1 MGNGCSSQ
9 RHRLQKQQLE
19 AEFMKAVR
27 NNDAPAIRSLAAAGV
42 DVNALKLSQGMLPL
56 TFACFT
62 KNGVN
67 IFEMT
72 EEEAKAA
79 FSAAEKKAEEAGPEA
94 SRMYEIDNHMFHMIQ
109 ALIEVGADINEYEPV
124 DGDLEGGSG
133 LSAVSEMCNVPTL
146 KALLAAGMD
155 VNRPAEIKHRSTAL
169 MIAAHVGG
177 GGNKQDLKAF
187 IDALLEA
194 GADVNIS
201 TDVNITDGKQC
212 YALTAALEGLGGPT
226 GENGP
231 PDKRGQLEAIRLLL
245 ATGSVSKEHL
255 SAAQDMAKQMG
266 HQEAIELLTNS

>member
-1 MGNGCSSQ
+1 MGCGASSAVSK
-9 RHRLQKQQLE
+9 KQQLE

-42 DVNALKLSQGMLPL
+42 DVNALKLTQGMLPL
-56 TFACFT
+56 TFACYT

-67 IFEMT
+67 IFELT
-72 EEEAKAA
+72 DEEAKAA

-94 SRMYEIDNHMFHMIQ
+94 SRMYEIDNHMLHMIQ

-133 LSAVSEMCNVPTL
+133 LSVVSEMCNVPTL

-155 VNRPAEIKHRSTAL
+155 VNRAAEMKHRSTAL
-169 MIAAHVGG
+169 MIAAHMGG

-201 TDVNITDGKQC
+201 FTDDEGKQV

-245 ATGSVSKEHL
+245 ATGSVSEEHL
-255 SAAQDMAKQMG
+255 SAAQDMAKRMG